1 VSRRGRV
8 WSTLLT
14 SGFGGLGLK
23 TIGGG
28 FTGLGL
34 KTRAEVLR
42 RNGRHVAA
50 SRSSRRGKAT
60 GEEARW
66 SSDEDDIGLDHNAL
80 GLSGLTHLYPG
91 AKLGLCNSPVK

>member
-1 VSRRGRV
+1 MEYATRER
-8 WSTLLT
+8 
-14 SGFGGLGLK
+14 FDGLDLK
-23 TIGGG
+23 TIGDG

-50 SRSSRRGKAT
+50 SGSSHRGEAT

-66 SSDEDDIGLDHNAL
+66 PSDQDEDQARPLR
-80 GLSGLTHLYPG
+80 P
-91 AKLGLCNSPVK
+91 

>member
-1 VSRRGRV
+1 MQYANRER
-8 WSTLLT
+8 
-14 SGFGGLGLK
+14 FGGLGLK

-34 KTRAEVLR
+34 KTRVEVPR

-50 SRSSRRGKAT
+50 SGSLRRGEAIGEKA
-60 GEEARW
+60 W
-66 SSDEDDIGLDHNAL
+66 WPSDEDDTGLDLYAL
-80 GLSGLTHLYPG
+80 RLNSLAHLYPG

>member
-1 VSRRGRV
+1 VEYATRER
-8 WSTLLT
+8 
-14 SGFGGLGLK
+14 FGGLGLK

-34 KTRAEVLR
+34 KTRAEVPW

-50 SRSSRRGKAT
+50 SGSSCRVEAT

-66 SSDEDDIGLDHNAL
+66 SSDQDEN
-80 GLSGLTHLYPG
+80 
-91 AKLGLCNSPVK
+91 